1 LTLLFLLRD
10 LSMMCVLRSSG
21 VLLVA
26 MVLAQGAALAANPA
40 AAVVDPSRLGT
51 VRIPEGD
58 GSVAPLPPVRAYA
71 IDGRSFFYGG
81 QQYILDTP
89 VVVDDRGDLAR
100 QRLQEILDGGELS
113 VHPLGDKLDGSER
126 AQVRINGE
134 LLAAPPRN

>member
-1 LTLLFLLRD
+1 MTLLFLLRD
-10 LSMMCVLRSSG
+10 LSMMFVFRSSF
-21 VLLVA
+21 VLL
-26 MVLAQGAALAANPA
+26 AALLLMQSTASAASPA

-58 GSVAPLPPVRAYA
+58 GSVAPVPPVRAYA

-89 VVVDDRGDLAR
+89 VVTDDRGELAR
-100 QRLQEILDGGELS
+100 QRLQEMLDGGELS
-113 VHPLGDKLDGSER
+113 VQPLGEKIEDSER

-134 LLAAPPRN
+134 LLTAPPVN

>member
-10 LSMMCVLRSSG
+10 LSMMFVFRSSG
-21 VLLVA
+21 VLL
-26 MVLAQGAALAANPA
+26 MTLVLAQGAALAANPA

-89 VVVDDRGDLAR
+89 VVDDRGELAR

-113 VHPLGDKLDGSER
+113 VHPLGEKLDGSER

-134 LLAAPPRN
+134 LLAAPRPN